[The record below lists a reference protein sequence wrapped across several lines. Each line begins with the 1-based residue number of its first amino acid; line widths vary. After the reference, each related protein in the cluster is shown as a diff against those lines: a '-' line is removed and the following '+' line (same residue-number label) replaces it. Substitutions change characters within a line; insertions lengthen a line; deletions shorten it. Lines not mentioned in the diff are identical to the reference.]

1 MKQTCKIG
9 TLMLGAFICLFGMEA
24 RGREFT
30 DVQGRKLEG
39 ELVSVAGAQAT
50 IRRGADAKVFTVMIS
65 QFSPED
71 QKFMT
76 DFGASLAHYVFD
88 VKLVKD
94 RKGTTKN
101 KQNNVTFSAEQWV
114 YKVALTNKSTAD
126 ADDLTVDYWLFL
138 KADDGKIKAGPR
150 VQQTGTSKIGAL
162 KRSGVFQFETKPV
175 MLSKQQLDGGFYY
188 EDGTKNKARDTLGGV
203 AMRFFQGGKEVYA
216 WATEPDLLKSASGR
230 AGPSVE
236 SDTAQ

>member
-1 MKQTCKIG
+1 
-9 TLMLGAFICLFGMEA
+9 
-24 RGREFT
+24 
-30 DVQGRKLEG
+30 
-39 ELVSVAGAQAT
+39 
-50 IRRGADAKVFTVMIS
+50 VFTVMIS

-76 DFGASLAHYVFD
+76 DFGATQTRYVFD

-94 RKGTTKN
+94 RQGTTKT
-101 KQNNVTFSAEQWV
+101 KQDSVTFSAEQWV

-138 KADDGKIKAGPR
+138 KSDDGKIKSGPR

-162 KRSGVFQFETKPV
+162 KRAGLFQFQTKPV
-175 MLSKQQLDGGFYY
+175 TLSKQQLDGDFYY
-188 EDGTKNKARDTLGGV
+188 PDGTKNKARDTLGGV
-203 AMRFFQGGKEVYA
+203 AMRFFRGGKEVYA

-236 SDTAQ
+236 SDSSQ